1 MSGIASRVVIRTA
14 TAARTEIKE
23 LLAGVLAAELV
34 APSRRIWLVSPWLAD
49 VDLLDNRAAA
59 FRGIGPGWGRRMIG
73 LFDVLGE
80 FTRRGSEVIVA
91 TRPGA
96 ESDGTLAALRLAAG
110 QGPSAAR
117 LHCETRS
124 QLHTKGLLGDDFCI
138 SGSMNFT
145 RNGVEHLDEIV
156 TYVTDPAQ
164 VGALRIE
171 FGQEYGGAS

>member
-1 MSGIASRVVIRTA
+1 MSAVGSRVVFRTA

-23 LLAGVLAAELV
+23 LLVGVLAAELV

-49 VDLLDNRAAA
+49 IDLLDNRAAA
-59 FRGIGPGWGRRMIG
+59 FRGIGPGWGRRVIR

-80 FTRRGSEVIVA
+80 LTRRGTDVIVA

-96 ESDGTLAALRLAAG
+96 ESDGTLAALRRAVG
-110 QGPSAAR
+110 EGPAAAR
-117 LHCETRS
+117 LHCETRA
-124 QLHTKGLLGDDFCI
+124 QLHTKGLLGDDYCI

-145 RNGVEHLDEIV
+145 RNGIEHLDEVV
-156 TYVTDPAQ
+156 TYLTDPAQ